1 MQNPIRDASR
11 STQPNPRS
19 PLPFRKEYNMQRP
32 VSVCLHLTL
41 SQLLNNIQNSEQTVK
56 LEIHITADQLKDLL
70 RNDTLLTSPAAMHVL
85 SQTTI
90 DELLSMAERLEEE
103 IELRKQLQRTLADE
117 RQKQSNVSPMPDAM

>member
-1 MQNPIRDASR
+1 M
-11 STQPNPRS
+11 
-19 PLPFRKEYNMQRP
+19 
-32 VSVCLHLTL
+32 L

-70 RNDTLLTSPAAMHVL
+70 RNDTLLTSPAVMHVL

-90 DELLSMAERLEEE
+90 DELLRMAERLEEE
-103 IELRKQLQRTLADE
+103 IGLRKQLQRTLADE